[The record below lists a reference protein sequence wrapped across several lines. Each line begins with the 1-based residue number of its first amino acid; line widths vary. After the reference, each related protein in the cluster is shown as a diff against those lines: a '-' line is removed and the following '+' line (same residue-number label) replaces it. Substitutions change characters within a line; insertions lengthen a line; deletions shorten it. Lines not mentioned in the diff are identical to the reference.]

1 MYRATSGEEH
11 YVVERAATRLRFS
24 RDTGTRA
31 SYGGSATP
39 YARFLRSATCQAHV
53 REIVGEPLLH
63 ALLADARKRAGQPD

>member
-1 MYRATSGEEH
+1 MYRATRGEEH
-11 YVVERAATRLRFS
+11 HVVERAATRLRFS

-31 SYGGSATP
+31 PYSDAMP
-39 YARFLRSATCQAHV
+39 YARFLRSATCRAHV